1 MKRIYAVVLV
11 LNFVLSGSLMG
22 CGREISNEVINIQ
35 KYKGLV
41 VEDVTDSDSVWQA
54 LLEHCTVEEYPK
66 EELEML
72 KEELDIQYGY
82 IANKTAE
89 QVIRENYDM
98 TLDDFAKEQFKK
110 QYAITLIAEKEGLL
124 VDDKAYEEELKKR
137 AESNGFTDAQEYED
151 MYGKEE
157 LSTMMLEERVLEF
170 LIDNVKQ

>member
-1 MKRIYAVVLV
+1 MKRGYAIVLII
-11 LNFVLSGSLMG
+11 LLLGTNLTG
-22 CGREISNEVINIQ
+22 CGNAVSNEVINIQ

-98 TLDDFAKEQFKK
+98 TLDDFAKEQLKK

-124 VDDKAYEEELKKR
+124 ADDKAYEEELKKR
-137 AESNGFTDAQEYED
+137 AESNGFTDTQEYED

-157 LSTMMLEERVLEF
+157 LSTMMLEERVLQF